1 MEIVII
7 IVCLISFGLYGIYNK
22 YLSYKS
28 ISSNRDRIEIE
39 PLIPPKYEEPP
50 SY

>member
-22 YLSYKS
+22 YLSYKA
-28 ISSNRDRIEIE
+28 ISSNRDRIEIA